1 MPVKDLY
8 CSFKLS
14 DIWNNLDKSEK
25 RSTFNYKNFGENIKS
40 NIKLRKLYKERVQYA
55 VDGKK
60 VNIKNVLVG
69 VKLIDDDDDDDD
81 DEEGEIDIIFS

>member
-1 MPVKDLY
+1 MCQSKICIAASSYLI
-8 CSFKLS
+8 FGTTWIRARRGAL
-14 DIWNNLDKSEK
+14 L
-25 RSTFNYKNFGENIKS
+25 TTKNFGENIKS

-69 VKLIDDDDDDDD
+69 VKLIEEEEDDGD
-81 DEEGEIDIIFS
+81 EGEIDTIF